1 MVSAR
6 LKGSTDRVGRAGH
19 ARILVLASHA
29 SSFVFRL
36 APTHG
41 WFLATGPNGGVVL
54 LGEQPGAQLKK
65 QADGVEAYD
74 AALLGLTFPA
84 KTTKKGVW
92 RRCISRPTVVGTD
105 WLAPSGPVLTSLPR
119 A

>member
-1 MVSAR
+1 M
-6 LKGSTDRVGRAGH
+6 
-19 ARILVLASHA
+19 
-29 SSFVFRL
+29 
-36 APTHG
+36 
-41 WFLATGPNGGVVL
+41 L

-92 RRCISRPTVVGTD
+92 RRCIPGPP
-105 WLAPSGPVLTSLPR
+105 WLAPIGWHRVVPF
-119 A
+119 